1 MATQTQIQ
9 ANRRSDRVSY
19 SSGLAFEAKRGAG
32 FAANTNTNSFK
43 RLPRHVPSFFN
54 HLGELAR
61 RRARRRQQSGVDSS
75 VTDSPGTE
83 NPEIGFVSHTTPNPS
98 GPASAVDRHAAQ
110 HASLHDPATAPAT
123 THSPQPPNPEIG
135 FVSHTTYRPSAPLPS
150 AAPHVYRVVSRPRLP
165 RTHGWGMD
173 SPTSKGYR
181 GIGSPYLQLDVCNRL
196 KPKEPQLGQQRAF
209 PAGMALP
216 RSKSWLPALLPVL
229 ATVGYA
235 VLAPHPAQAIPAFA
249 RKFGVKCYS
258 CHTVPPALNKTGYT
272 FKRLG
277 YRMPPD
283 EMDGTKP
290 APKISELD
298 KSIKFSIT
306 NSLALIGQGSFTAD
320 KTKGDGITPTS
331 STSFNLDEV
340 AMFAAGSVPD
350 SGFSYFTHLELSQ
363 DGGSPFLEQ
372 AVLGYTAGRA
382 NSSYF
387 IKAGQM
393 HMQEGEGTRASM
405 FYNLFPDPAPLLTT
419 TSPINFTL
427 DQHPVGINLGYTWA
441 SNYFKHVFAISA
453 KVTNGLNADGSEII
467 VNSTKNS
474 KDYWVDADY
483 WFGPDGGVTFMTYQG
498 TKDQVQNQGADNE
511 FTYRPRIRRY
521 GFFGNYLFFDK
532 LDVLG
537 GYLRSSDDWQDT
549 QGGPTNKFTSN
560 GYRAEVDYYLQRGFA
575 VMARYDRMKQ
585 SIAGGPATHNT
596 AWSIGSERALT
607 EMGNV
612 VIRATYGQERDQDP
626 VSGAA
631 VLDKLFKLD
640 LRLMW

>member
-1 MATQTQIQ
+1 
-9 ANRRSDRVSY
+9 
-19 SSGLAFEAKRGAG
+19 
-32 FAANTNTNSFK
+32 
-43 RLPRHVPSFFN
+43 
-54 HLGELAR
+54 
-61 RRARRRQQSGVDSS
+61 
-75 VTDSPGTE
+75 
-83 NPEIGFVSHTTPNPS
+83 
-98 GPASAVDRHAAQ
+98 
-110 HASLHDPATAPAT
+110 
-123 THSPQPPNPEIG
+123 
-135 FVSHTTYRPSAPLPS
+135 
-150 AAPHVYRVVSRPRLP
+150 
-165 RTHGWGMD
+165 
-173 SPTSKGYR
+173 
-181 GIGSPYLQLDVCNRL
+181 
-196 KPKEPQLGQQRAF
+196 
-209 PAGMALP
+209 MALP

-229 ATVGYA
+229 ATLGYA
-235 VLAPHPAQAIPAFA
+235 VLAPQPARAIPAFA
-249 RKFGVKCYS
+249 RKFGLKCYS

-298 KSIKFSIT
+298 KNIKFSIT

-350 SGFSYFTHLELSQ
+350 SGFSYFTHFELSQ
-363 DGGSPFLEQ
+363 GGASPFLEQ

-382 NSSYF
+382 NSSFF

-419 TSPINFTL
+419 SSPINFTL
-427 DQHPVGINLGYTWA
+427 DQHPVGVNLGYTWA
-441 SNYFKHVFAISA
+441 SNYFKQVFAISA
-453 KVTNGLNADGSEII
+453 KVTNGLNADGSEI
-467 VNSTKNS
+467 VYSSTKNS

-498 TKDQVQNQGADNE
+498 TKDQVQNQGADNQ

-532 LDVLG
+532 LDILG

-549 QGGPTNKFTSN
+549 QGGPTTRFTSN

-585 SIAGGPATHNT
+585 SIADGPATHNT
-596 AWSIGSERALT
+596 AWSIGSEKALT